1 MEIKNYKKTLITCYI
16 GFITQAIVA
25 NFTPL
30 LFLRFHA
37 EFNIPIAQIALISTV
52 FYIVQILV
60 DVFCAKFV
68 DRIGYRKCVVA
79 SQITSAV
86 GLISLAFLPSL
97 LPIRLL
103 GILISVVIYAVGS
116 GLIEVLV
123 SPIVEA
129 CPFENKDSVMSLLRT
144 SGKMDQ
150 ISSLDG
156 MYAKE
161 RFVVATQILDASG
174 NVIGYAFVTN
184 VIDNIL
190 GAWTTFLGI
199 AAIVAMGVFAAALL
213 MSLVYSKRMARPLD
227 EMAAASRKFARG
239 DFSVRVKQ
247 QEDPTDEMGALIESF
262 NKMADSL
269 ESAEARRSEFIANIS
284 HELRT
289 PMTTIAGFA
298 DGILDGTIPKED
310 EEKYLISI
318 RDETRRLSRL
328 VRDMLDVSQMKA
340 GAADPARRTV
350 FDLTELILQTML
362 SFESR
367 ATKKNLDVDPQFP
380 ENHIMVR
387 ADKDAITQVIYNLT
401 DNAVKFAAPGSCIIV
416 RLYKDEGK
424 AYVSIKDY
432 GETIPPED
440 LPFIFDRFHKSDR
453 SRSLDKDG
461 VGLGLY
467 LVKSIIN
474 SHDEDIAVKSEDGM
488 TEFVFTLPLAE

>member
-1 MEIKNYKKTLITCYI
+1 MDMIT
-16 GFITQAIVA
+16 
-25 NFTPL
+25 N
-30 LFLRFHA
+30 
-37 EFNIPIAQIALISTV
+37 
-52 FYIVQILV
+52 
-60 DVFCAKFV
+60 
-68 DRIGYRKCVVA
+68 
-79 SQITSAV
+79 
-86 GLISLAFLPSL
+86 
-97 LPIRLL
+97 
-103 GILISVVIYAVGS
+103 
-116 GLIEVLV
+116 
-123 SPIVEA
+123 
-129 CPFENKDSVMSLLRT
+129 
-144 SGKMDQ
+144 
-150 ISSLDG
+150 LDG

-161 RFVVATQILDASG
+161 RFVVATPVTSSSG
-174 NVIGYAFVTN
+174 DVIGYVFVTN

-190 GAWTTFLGI
+190 GAWSTFLGI
-199 AAIVAMGVFAAALL
+199 AALMAAGVFAAALL

-298 DGILDGTIPKED
+298 DGILDGTIPKEE

-328 VRDMLDVSQMKA
+328 VRDMLSASQA
-340 GAADPARRTV
+340 NARAADPSRRTV
-350 FDLTELILQTML
+350 FDLTELVLQTLL

-367 ATKKNLDVDPQFP
+367 ATAKNLDVDPQLP
-380 ENHIMVR
+380 DTHILVI
-387 ADKDAITQVIYNLT
+387 ADKDAITQVIYNLL
-401 DNAVKFAAPGSCIIV
+401 DNAVKFARVGSCLTL
-416 RLYKDEGK
+416 RLYKDNGK
-424 AYVSIKDY
+424 AYVSIKDE
-432 GETIPPED
+432 GETIPPDD

-474 SHDEDIAVKSEDGM
+474 SHDEDIAVRSEEGV
-488 TEFVFTLPLAE
+488 TEFVFTLKLAEK